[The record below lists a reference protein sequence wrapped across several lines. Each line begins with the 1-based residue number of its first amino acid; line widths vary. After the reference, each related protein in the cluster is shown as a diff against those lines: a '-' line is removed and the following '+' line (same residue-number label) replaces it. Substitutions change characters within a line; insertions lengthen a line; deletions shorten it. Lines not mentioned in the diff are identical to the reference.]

1 MMELKIKNIGVVKEA
16 NIQFNG
22 LTVICGENDTGKSTI
37 GKTLFALVKGVIG
50 YEEEFQEELSYEIF
64 TRFRQISRL
73 IEHSI
78 NLEKLDGKQLEDIQK
93 YTQINSFF
101 LTRRIK
107 SGKLENNYFTSLIQ
121 LLQDLLSNNWITES
135 VYERFEFYIRDI
147 EDFLQQTNNLNLKQ
161 KLALERAFFSEFQS
175 LITSSSSISFSN
187 NHHKLD
193 IAFNSKSKIKG
204 NLSNLE
210 NFYFSEITYIETPAV
225 IQFFKLIMSAG
236 VKLTEQSRAKETV
249 PLHTKD
255 LTRKLFNSDNISNHE
270 IFYNIHEMIYDSI
283 QGDFA
288 YDSNQKDFFLNRN
301 GIAIPSMDIAS
312 GIKSLGM
319 IDILIK
325 NNILNPND
333 ILILDEPEVNLHPEW
348 QKKYAEIIC
357 LLAQYGVKVLVV
369 THSPYMVSALHH
381 YSKNT
386 STHRNFYWADKK
398 IDGTYFSDET
408 ENVMGGIVKKFALAL
423 EGMY

>member
-1 MMELKIKNIGVVKEA
+1 MELKIKNIGVVKEA

-37 GKTLFALVKGVIG
+37 GKTLFALVKGIIG

-78 NLEKLDGKQLEDIQK
+78 NLEKLDDKQLEDIQK

-107 SGKLENNYFTSLIQ
+107 SGKLQNNYFTSLIQ
-121 LLQDLLSNNWITES
+121 LLKDLLSNNLITES

-147 EDFLQQTNNLNLKQ
+147 EDFLQQTNNSNLKQ

-175 LITSSSSISFSN
+175 LITSSSNISFLQN
-187 NHHKLD
+187 NHQLD

-210 NFYFSEITYIETPAV
+210 NFYFSEITYIETPSV

-270 IFYNIHEMIYDSI
+270 IFYNIHEMIHESI

-288 YDSNQKDFFLNRN
+288 YDNNQKDFFLNRN
-301 GIAIPSMDIAS
+301 GVVIPSMDIAS

-357 LLAQYGVKVLVV
+357 LLAQSSVKVLVV

-381 YSKNT
+381 YSKNI
-386 STHRNFYWADKK
+386 SIHRNFYWAEKGMY
-398 IDGTYFSDET
+398 GTYFSDET
-408 ENVMGGIVKKFALAL
+408 KNVMGGIVKKFALAL